1 MNTMAPIRMEE
12 QNNTQATGIL
22 TALKL
27 KAPTLKPKLRWRRVD
42 AERLL
47 VSILSISLADLNN
60 KSLET
65 LF

>member
-27 KAPTLKPKLRWRRVD
+27 KAPN
-42 AERLL
+42 AETK
-47 VSILSISLADLNN
+47 VA
-60 KSLET
+60 LEACRCGEIVNFNT
-65 LF
+65 IH